1 MNNMNKNLNNELL
14 ATIRTLMDQI
24 GDLVD
29 QDPDQDINQVT
40 MADLRL
46 VAALAVEVRDNFE
59 ALDAELVQGG
69 RLPTDWSD
77 AIQ

>member
-1 MNNMNKNLNNELL
+1 MNNMNKNLNTELL

-29 QDPDQDINQVT
+29 QDPDQDINEVS

-59 ALDAELVQGG
+59 ALDAELGQGG